1 MIIVAM
7 YPSPFDMEEDPP
19 ILVAKASGTNVAL
32 KEKK

>member
-19 ILVAKASGTNVAL
+19 ILVAKASDTNVAL